1 MIARPGKAKAVL
13 ARELGVSLSSLY
25 YEKKLP
31 KKDHALKT
39 RIEEALRYHPSYGHR
54 RLALHL
60 RVNKKRVRR
69 VMRIFDL
76 HPYRRRGRKP
86 RKANALSG
94 VRYPNL
100 IKEIVPS
107 YEGHVWAAD
116 FTYLSCK
123 GRFLYL
129 ATVIDLYT
137 RKVMGWSAMRNHGTP
152 LVLQALFMALSAHGR
167 PAIFHSDNGR
177 EYGSR
182 IFTRVLTETGVR
194 ISRTAPA
201 SPWENGFQESFYAQ
215 FKIDL
220 GDPNRFASLGELV
233 YEIATTIWAYNHTRI
248 HLALKMP
255 PSVFAERQR
264 KLSYLHYEKRG
275 T

>member
-1 MIARPGKAKAVL
+1 MIARLGRGKVALAK
-13 ARELGVSLSSLY
+13 ELGVSVSSLY

-31 KKDHALKT
+31 KRDTALKI
-39 RIEEALRYHPSYGHR
+39 RIEEALRHHPSYGHR

-76 HPYRRRGRKP
+76 HPYRRIGRKP
-86 RKANALSG
+86 KKNNALSG

-100 IKEIVPS
+100 IKEIVPNH
-107 YEGHVWAAD
+107 EGHVWAAD
-116 FTYLSCK
+116 FTYLPYK
-123 GRFLYL
+123 GKFLYL
-129 ATVIDLYT
+129 ATVIDLFT
-137 RKVMGWSAMRNHGTP
+137 RKIVGWSAMRNHGTP
-152 LVLQALFMALSAHGR
+152 LVLQALFMALSANAR
-167 PAIFHSDNGR
+167 PESFHSDNGR
-177 EYGSR
+177 EYGSK
-182 IFTRVLTETGVR
+182 IFTRVLTETGIR

-255 PSVFAERQR
+255 PAIFAQRQR
-264 KLSYLHYEKRG
+264 KLSEFHSEIWG